1 MSLPMG
7 APLRRK
13 VQLSGSERVF
23 DHIPRLRELLAH
35 GGSPGAI
42 YAQVLV
48 RNLKAA
54 RERTERPDHLDELR
68 GGSIYYSIVGPKGRA
83 EVGLVGTGE
92 VIPGA
97 LPESGNRL
105 FFTDGEIGE
114 VTGFPIQYPIWL
126 HPQQIQEHEVRGAE
140 VATAAPSEK
149 EIARRAAASK
159 RMKARHAAR
168 RDAHA

>member
-1 MSLPMG
+1 
-7 APLRRK
+7 
-13 VQLSGSERVF
+13 
-23 DHIPRLRELLAH
+23 LAH

-105 FFTDGEIGE
+105 FFTDGEIGWI
-114 VTGFPIQYPIWL
+114 TGLPIQYPIWL
-126 HPQQIQEHEVRGAE
+126 HPEEISHARRTQEVEIHAQDDWTGKDGTVRQTPQRKPRK
-140 VATAAPSEK
+140 VKLKATAAPSEK
-149 EIARRAAASK
+149 EIARRAAASE